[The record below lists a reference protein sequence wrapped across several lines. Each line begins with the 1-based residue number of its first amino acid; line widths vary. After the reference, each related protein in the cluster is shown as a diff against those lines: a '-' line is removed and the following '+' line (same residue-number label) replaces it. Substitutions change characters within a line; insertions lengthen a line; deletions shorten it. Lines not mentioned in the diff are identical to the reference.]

1 MKIGKKKIV
10 TMVLSLAMILG
21 IIAFPSQT
29 ISADAEKSALAEEVD
44 NTDALH
50 LNKTAKWDEK
60 EENVDITLE
69 AFTTGELS
77 TVEKSIPLDIVL
89 VLDQSG
95 SMADP
100 FDYEDTEYYEKFGGT
115 YSEAYRRPV
124 YHKADD
130 GTTHELNVTRSWNIY
145 GFEYTFTCN
154 ICHKEILKHQCVL
167 FGWTQSVK
175 NENILGKKTD
185 SKEISRVDALTNS
198 VTNFVKN
205 VRTDAEENKI
215 NHRIAIAGFASE
227 KSNGYN
233 TEILSI
239 EGDNSEYGDNKN
251 ETVGIRYSALSN
263 ANYKNSLRNYND
275 KIIDNSIKAIAT
287 NGATRADLGMEMAN
301 NILKENP
308 VTEEKRKQVV
318 ILFTDGEPNDQNGF
332 DDWVADDAI
341 SYANDIKKN
350 GAEVYTIGIFD
361 GADANDI
368 NDKKNIYMN
377 KVSSNFDQNG
387 IDTNKREY
395 YHSASNPDALNDV
408 FDKIFENIS
417 KPGIDLDSQTIVQD
431 QLSNYFNMS
440 SLNKDD
446 VEVYT
451 QKCTEINGDK
461 YVFSDEK
468 EDLAN
473 PVIKIENKKVQV
485 SGFDFN
491 ANFCAKSTDGSI
503 NGKKL
508 VVKFKVKPIDGF
520 IGGNAVPTNDPLLS
534 GVYDKAGKEVK
545 CFNKENNQPKVDV
558 DINYHYEA
566 KDVAMYL
573 TENWENL
580 TSLINKDAYW
590 TTDKS
595 KSHNI
600 SEQFV
605 NDYVNIVYT
614 FTLDNKEVGKYVIKN
629 LATTGEWE
637 YLEGYSTKDIRSN
650 VENFNINLKVVPSI
664 TQGISNDGNDVLNSN
679 IDQNKEV
686 SLYIYKPII
695 KSHDKDYVFLGDTFT
710 EELLNSLVNNVDWK
724 CFDSRKPENIKPE
737 TEKPLLTYK
746 YQYKGKDSIGY
757 KPSKSGIYEVKYTV
771 ETSGIDITDWTKK
784 EHDGDL
790 AVDINPCNQNHF
802 FIKVIGGT
810 ININKVID
818 DDSLSKYDF
827 TNGDPIFGFKI
838 DKLNNDDKV
847 EKTYYRYVRFYK
859 ENGDIKHDNITP
871 LTDLPKG
878 KYRVTE
884 MDSLRF
890 DLKSVKLKNPAIVFN
905 DKKATFVINENSQE
919 ATVELTNS
927 LVKDDYFSDTDVV
940 VNSFTTNKDGNVT
953 WSQNWLNGNQEISS
967 K

>member
-1 MKIGKKKIV
+1 
-10 TMVLSLAMILG
+10 
-21 IIAFPSQT
+21 
-29 ISADAEKSALAEEVD
+29 
-44 NTDALH
+44 
-50 LNKTAKWDEK
+50 
-60 EENVDITLE
+60 
-69 AFTTGELS
+69 
-77 TVEKSIPLDIVL
+77 
-89 VLDQSG
+89 
-95 SMADP
+95 
-100 FDYEDTEYYEKFGGT
+100 
-115 YSEAYRRPV
+115 
-124 YHKADD
+124 
-130 GTTHELNVTRSWNIY
+130 
-145 GFEYTFTCN
+145 
-154 ICHKEILKHQCVL
+154 
-167 FGWTQSVK
+167 
-175 NENILGKKTD
+175 
-185 SKEISRVDALTNS
+185 
-198 VTNFVKN
+198 
-205 VRTDAEENKI
+205 
-215 NHRIAIAGFASE
+215 
-227 KSNGYN
+227 
-233 TEILSI
+233 
-239 EGDNSEYGDNKN
+239 
-251 ETVGIRYSALSN
+251 
-263 ANYKNSLRNYND
+263 
-275 KIIDNSIKAIAT
+275 
-287 NGATRADLGMEMAN
+287 
-301 NILKENP
+301 
-308 VTEEKRKQVV
+308 
-318 ILFTDGEPNDQNGF
+318 
-332 DDWVADDAI
+332 
-341 SYANDIKKN
+341 
-350 GAEVYTIGIFD
+350 
-361 GADANDI
+361 
-368 NDKKNIYMN
+368 
-377 KVSSNFDQNG
+377 
-387 IDTNKREY
+387 
-395 YHSASNPDALNDV
+395 
-408 FDKIFENIS
+408 
-417 KPGIDLDSQTIVQD
+417 
-431 QLSNYFNMS
+431 
-440 SLNKDD
+440 
-446 VEVYT
+446 
-451 QKCTEINGDK
+451 
-461 YVFSDEK
+461 
-468 EDLAN
+468 
-473 PVIKIENKKVQV
+473 
-485 SGFDFN
+485 
-491 ANFCAKSTDGSI
+491 
-503 NGKKL
+503 
-508 VVKFKVKPIDGF
+508 
-520 IGGNAVPTNDPLLS
+520 
-534 GVYDKAGKEVK
+534 
-545 CFNKENNQPKVDV
+545 
-558 DINYHYEA
+558 
-566 KDVAMYL
+566 MYL